1 MCGICGFVEPEGVS
15 PGLGTLACMN
25 QRLFHRG
32 PDEGAVLTAHRNF
45 PNAGHGRKIW
55 AILCFLMWER
65 FLS

>member
-1 MCGICGFVEPEGVS
+1 
-15 PGLGTLACMN
+15 MN

-32 PDEGAVLTAHRNF
+32 PDGGAVLTAHRNF
-45 PNAGHGRKIW
+45 PNAGYGRKVW